1 MLAQT
6 LPLLTLPSRTH
17 LLLAGVALCLVTLL
31 VAVGRLL
38 ALGKRRPPPPVE
50 ERPTYDPFMTGSP
63 LEKRSSVRRQGSLV
77 EVLVTDAGHAAR
89 PVRGWIHDRSMGG
102 VCLML
107 ERSLTLS
114 TVLNVR
120 AANAPQ
126 STPWVQVTVRNYRR
140 WGRDWMHGCQFI
152 KTPQS
157 SVLLTFG

>member
-31 VAVGRLL
+31 VAIARLIT
-38 ALGKRRPPPPVE
+38 LGKRRPPPVE
-50 ERPTYDPFMTGSP
+50 ERLTYDPFMTGSP
-63 LEKRSSVRRQGSLV
+63 LEKRGSARRRGSLV
-77 EVLVTDAGHAAR
+77 EVLVTDAGQVAR

-107 ERSLTLS
+107 DRSLTLS
-114 TVLNVR
+114 TVLNLR
-120 AANAPQ
+120 AANAPL
-126 STPWVQVTVRNYRR
+126 STPWVQVTVRNWRS
-140 WGRDWMHGCQFI
+140 WEGDWMHGCQFI
-152 KTPQS
+152 KTPQW